1 MSLISPFI
9 IWLNGLVF
17 EWQSNHLNI
26 SLCSELPGVY
36 MLIYL
41 IGVCQMISSS
51 SRLPDDM
58 ALLMPMFLHNL
69 VPTVCVV
76 LKCESNFIKFPIFS
90 NFQKQGFWLN
100 PEQQRVLQTRF
111 QHWIRRT
118 FIRQLCKS
126 NHTGMLLLQLCLI
139 KDNWLA
145 DNTVGARIP
154 NIWHLNPFKIWTN
167 WCLD

>member
-41 IGVCQMISSS
+41 IGGCQMISSS
-51 SRLPDDM
+51 SRFPDDV
-58 ALLMPMFLHNL
+58 ALLTLMFLHNL
-69 VPTVCVV
+69 VPIVCVV
-76 LKCESNFIKFPIFS
+76 IKCESTHLLILFNFTFS

-118 FIRQLCKS
+118 FICQFCKS
-126 NHTGMLLLQLCLI
+126 NSTGMLLSQLCLI
-139 KDNWLA
+139 KDS
-145 DNTVGARIP
+145 
-154 NIWHLNPFKIWTN
+154 
-167 WCLD
+167 